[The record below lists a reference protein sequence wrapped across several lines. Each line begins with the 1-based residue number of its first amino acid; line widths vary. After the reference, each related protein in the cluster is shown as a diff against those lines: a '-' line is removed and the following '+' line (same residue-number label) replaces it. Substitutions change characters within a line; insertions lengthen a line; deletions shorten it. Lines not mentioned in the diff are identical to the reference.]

1 MHRGGHGFKNRA
13 HQRMH
18 FMSFCVERKAC
29 SCSYVRA
36 IRQRPLIPQM
46 QWVDA
51 PHWPPSSRAQALAP
65 IASQLMPRA
74 FPEHQQ
80 IRRSICGCLLGPKV
94 SFCALST
101 CLEHHQRG
109 FECDWKKTAIQAG
122 HTMHAAQRDRA
133 AFLWEVI
140 KIIDLILW

>member
-18 FMSFCVERKAC
+18 FMSFCVETKAC

-46 QWVDA
+46 QWVGA

-80 IRRSICGCLLGPKV
+80 IRRSICGC
-94 SFCALST
+94 CWALKSPSVPCRPAWT
-101 CLEHHQRG
+101 IINVALNVVGREQLCRQGTQCMQLKETEQ
-109 FECDWKKTAIQAG
+109 
-122 HTMHAAQRDRA
+122 
-133 AFLWEVI
+133 LWCGQSSQY
-140 KIIDLILW
+140 